1 MTKARQVPEDYRY
14 HVCLSFAGE
23 DRDYMDKVAEEL
35 RAAGVR
41 VFYDLYEQVDLWGK
55 DLYVHLNDIYSGAA
69 KYCVLFASHYYAR
82 KIWTNH
88 EREAAQERAIRAHRE
103 YTLPARFDDTK
114 IPGLRRPVGHVD
126 LRKIKP
132 PALAKMII
140 DKLGRRQLSNY
151 LPPMPDLL
159 LRSYVYDYGSV
170 DPALLYDRASH
181 FLEALRRTTM
191 DEREAIIQ
199 LFQQTCP
206 ADLPKNVH
214 MNIDLLYRLTG
225 FSPNKLARLFAGL
238 RSLGFY
244 TRFKRQ
250 RQDKH
255 HIGEDKIMVVEWH
268 DISGDAGT
276 WGNATE
282 LAFQMLAITDYAH
295 YDECSS
301 AALRRLDFS
310 HLSSATLTM
319 EAHDLHTGRR
329 IPNVGKAL
337 RKLFPLD
344 LEESTKSG
352 HAWRLRGRPQNRDR
366 LTPGK

>member
-1 MTKARQVPEDYRY
+1 MTKARQPTDDYRY
-14 HVCLSFAGE
+14 DVCLSFAGE
-23 DRDYMDKVAEEL
+23 DRDYVDKVAEEL

-41 VFYDLYEQVDLWGK
+41 VFYDLYDQVDLWGK

-88 EREAAQERAIRAHRE
+88 EREAAQERAIHAHRE
-103 YTLPARFDDTK
+103 YILPAKFDDTK
-114 IPGLRRPVGHVD
+114 IPGLRSTVGHID

-140 DKLGRRQLSNY
+140 DKLGRRQLANY

-159 LRSYVYDYGSV
+159 LRSYVHDYGSA

-191 DEREAIIQ
+191 DERESIIQ
-199 LFQQTCP
+199 VFQQTCP

-214 MNIDLLYRLTG
+214 MNIDLLCRLTG
-225 FSPNKLARLFAGL
+225 FSTNKLARLFASL

-244 TRFKRQ
+244 TRFRRQ

-255 HIGEDKIMVVEWH
+255 HIGEDRIIVVE
-268 DISGDAGT
+268 
-276 WGNATE
+276 
-282 LAFQMLAITDYAH
+282 
-295 YDECSS
+295 
-301 AALRRLDFS
+301 
-310 HLSSATLTM
+310 
-319 EAHDLHTGRR
+319 
-329 IPNVGKAL
+329 
-337 RKLFPLD
+337 
-344 LEESTKSG
+344 
-352 HAWRLRGRPQNRDR
+352 
-366 LTPGK
+366 